1 MRAAIPGVGTGI
13 GAVVLCACAL
23 LVLPAGALADAAHG
37 PDERLVLQAIN
48 DVRAQHGLPAVHAHG
63 GLARAADNHSAEM
76 ARRGFFSHASSDG
89 TAWDSRVRR
98 YVNASRI
105 GEVLAA
111 FSGSRG
117 ERMARKVV
125 RMWMRSPPHRVVIL
139 DPSFR
144 NVGVARR
151 RGRGTSFITADFAT

>member
-13 GAVVLCACAL
+13 GAVLLCACAL
-23 LVLPAGALADAAHG
+23 LVLPAGAFGAAGHG
-37 PDERLVLQAIN
+37 PDERLIVQAIN
-48 DVRAQHGLPAVHAHG
+48 DVRAQHGLQPVRAHG
-63 GLARAADNHSAEM
+63 GLARAADRHSGEM

-98 YVNASRI
+98 YVDANRI

-117 ERMARKVV
+117 WRMARKVV
-125 RMWMRSPPHRVVIL
+125 RMWLRSHGHRVVVL
-139 DPSFR
+139 DPGFR
-144 NVGVARR
+144 HVGVGRR
-151 RGRGTSFITADFAT
+151 RGGGMSFVTADFST